1 MALTIIGLALSI
13 RTSSPISLPQ
23 ASTELY
29 PSKCLSRRQEGLLL
43 LPDIKMKIPVRTAR
57 ELNGWYSYAVAAEV
71 FAVVGVGKLRQIIL
85 LSDINNDHLK
95 IHKTHADIYTF
106 KALFYP

>member
-1 MALTIIGLALSI
+1 MSFEEAGRPPIAP
-13 RTSSPISLPQ
+13 RYKDEDTSP
-23 ASTELY
+23 T
-29 PSKCLSRRQEGLLL
+29 
-43 LPDIKMKIPVRTAR
+43 TAR